1 MLTTL
6 KSTVL
11 ALAIGLGAVSGAPAI
26 AQAEGLYFNLGNG
39 QGPSVEVDNGDSY
52 RQYPRRGER
61 RYDRRYD
68 RRQEN
73 REYGSRCSVE
83 RAVNKAERMGLHRVR
98 VVDVGRHS
106 ITVRGRSY
114 GERARLTF
122 GRAPSCP
129 VIG

>member
-11 ALAIGLGAVSGAPAI
+11 ALAIGLGAVSGAPAV
-26 AQAEGLYFNLGNG
+26 AQAEGIYFNLGNG
-39 QGPSVEVDNGDSY
+39 NGPTVGVEEGDAY
-52 RQYPRRGER
+52 RGYHRRDER
-61 RYDRRYD
+61 RYDRPYER
-68 RRQEN
+68 
-73 REYGSRCSVE
+73 REYGYRCSVD

-98 VVDVGRHS
+98 VVDVSRHS

-129 VIG
+129 IIG

>member
-1 MLTTL
+1 MTPTGNIPAVANAATT
-6 KSTVL
+6 
-11 ALAIGLGAVSGAPAI
+11 AAMI
-26 AQAEGLYFNLGNG
+26 AARKIANM
-39 QGPSVEVDNGDSY
+39 VRVAA
-52 RQYPRRGER
+52 
-61 RYDRRYD
+61 
-68 RRQEN
+68 
-73 REYGSRCSVE
+73 VE